1 MNQHLRNRVL
11 SALLIETLLGL
22 NHSSIEFT
30 LQRIKL
36 SSPLFIHRMC
46 CSSSLDTRY
55 RIGKLSK
62 RIQQWASFSFHSE
75 DFRSF
80 TD

>member
-11 SALLIETLLGL
+11 SALLIETPLGFESFL
-22 NHSSIEFT
+22 DRIYTSTYKTVFT
-30 LQRIKL
+30 
-36 SSPLFIHRMC
+36 LFIHRMC
-46 CSSSLDTRY
+46 CSSRLDTRY
-55 RIGKLSK
+55 RIGKLSQ